1 MSVYSEFA
9 VTYQSDKVIRSSAGS
24 QDPRLPTVRSLHG
37 LLCRLSAGSVFCFG
51 FAFCLSGSRAVPA
64 QGGDESV
71 GALPVGV
78 PDTRISSDASHFSA
92 LGDPVTGLSEK
103 MRFFKK
109 LFLGRVKGPVSFSF
123 SFFLFFFVESL
134 KESFSGVLLHYNS
147 SLTERPRTQSVFRS
161 SFCLAW

>member
-1 MSVYSEFA
+1 MLSLTRAIKSFGA
-9 VTYQSDKVIRSSAGS
+9 LPAPRNLGS
-24 QDPRLPTVRSLHG
+24 LPFTPFRG
-37 LLCRLSAGSVFCFG
+37 LLRRLSAGSVFCFG

-64 QGGDESV
+64 RGGDESV

-109 LFLGRVKGPVSFSF
+109 LFLARVKGPVSFSF
-123 SFFLFFFVESL
+123 SVFLFFS
-134 KESFSGVLLHYNS
+134 
-147 SLTERPRTQSVFRS
+147 
-161 SFCLAW
+161 